1 MTRHPTTQDLRRAL
15 AAICA
20 TPEQRAKV
28 DEAFGAK
35 RGRIREERETEPR
48 VPIIGLDA
56 GATPGTKPQP
66 GCSGAYLER
75 VARDTQQRVSS
86 TGVKRPK

>member
-28 DEAFGAK
+28 DAALPGH
-35 RGRIREERETEPR
+35 GRKASDHQGEQKETKPR
-48 VPIIGLDA
+48 VPIIGVDS
-56 GATPGTKPQP
+56 GAMPGT
-66 GCSGAYLER
+66 
-75 VARDTQQRVSS
+75 
-86 TGVKRPK
+86 RPDHIY